1 MKKGMLSDEEF
12 KKFFDDVVNAAMA
25 KRGASENLLSVMEK
39 NGLSPEL
46 PPAVADRIMPML
58 RTNMGEMKRI
68 PHNCSWCGVC
78 SLCSACGELDAAS
91 IGAASASVVHILD

>member
-1 MKKGMLSDEEF
+1 MKKRMLSDEEF
-12 KKFFDDVVNAAMA
+12 KKFFDDVVNAALT

-46 PPAVADRIMPML
+46 PPAVAEKIMPML
-58 RTNMGEMKRI
+58 ETNMGEVHRI

-78 SLCSACGELDAAS
+78 GLCAACGELN
-91 IGAASASVVHILD
+91 AASAGAHSASAVHLLD